1 MLSFQHRVSNTPR
14 DMEKSETFMNSLTN
28 GSHQEWYGSVSVL
41 NEDTEYV
48 IPIVTSFQ
56 DDFDKGEAATLPTV
70 STGSTIASMISET
83 DSSIELNEPDLQS
96 GVVDHFFQSLGFSHN
111 PLASNSGAGSRNSSV
126 GDMRLAMLSNFST
139 AYNVVSIGLALH
151 IMDRIYPATSQDR
164 SVCSSAL
171 IAGMIIGQ
179 LVGGAVGD
187 ILGRHLAMAVVM
199 ALQVLGAIASASS
212 VDGRYNI
219 YWVVAGTL

>member
-1 MLSFQHRVSNTPR
+1 MAATSFRCHACESLKIRCALLTTFMKVSTLFENLTYSLIPSSKTRHGVSSHDYWTLGCDSILWTPLVLSFQHRVSNTPR

-96 GVVDHFFQSLGFSHN
+96 GVVDHFFRVSDSPTILLLPIQVQAPGTARLVICDWRCFQISVPHTTWY
-111 PLASNSGAGSRNSSV
+111 PLV
-126 GDMRLAMLSNFST
+126 
-139 AYNVVSIGLALH
+139 
-151 IMDRIYPATSQDR
+151 
-164 SVCSSAL
+164 
-171 IAGMIIGQ
+171 
-179 LVGGAVGD
+179 
-187 ILGRHLAMAVVM
+187 
-199 ALQVLGAIASASS
+199 
-212 VDGRYNI
+212 
-219 YWVVAGTL
+219 